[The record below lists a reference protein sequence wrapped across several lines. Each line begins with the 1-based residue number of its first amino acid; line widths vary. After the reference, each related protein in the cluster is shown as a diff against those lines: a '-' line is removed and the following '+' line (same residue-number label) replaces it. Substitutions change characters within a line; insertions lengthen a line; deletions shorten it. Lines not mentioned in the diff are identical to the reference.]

1 MDVLVIAD
9 AYLPVAAVTEGTA
22 ALVEAGHQVNIQA
35 WGPATAEE
43 LQEINLAVEQRGAN
57 AVELPVELQ
66 QQVRA
71 ADVVITQFAP
81 IGTKL
86 IESAPRLKYIG
97 VMRGGV
103 ENVDQAAADARGV
116 VVVNTPGRNARAVAE
131 FTIGLIIAETRNIA
145 RTHAAMRQHVWLKDF
160 PNAGQ
165 IRELENRVLGVIGA
179 GAIGE
184 LVMRFA
190 AAMGMKCQFYDPYRQ
205 ASDHGVKVDDLA
217 RLMSSS
223 DVVSIHSRLV
233 PETHHLVSAEMLALM
248 KPTAVL
254 VNTARS
260 GLVDEQALLVALQE
274 NRIMGAAIDT
284 FDIEPLP
291 ADSPWLSLENVT
303 ITSHLAGTTLD
314 AFSKTPRLL
323 CMRLLS
329 IWEKG

>member
-1 MDVLVIAD
+1 MQILVIAD
-9 AYLPVAAVTEGTA
+9 AFLPVSAVTEGTR
-22 ALVEAGHQVNIQA
+22 ALVEAGHEVDVQA

-43 LQEINLAVEQRGAN
+43 LQEINLAVEQRGPN
-57 AVELPVELQ
+57 AVELPAELQ
-66 QQVRA
+66 DRVRA

-81 IGTKL
+81 LGTEL
-86 IESAPRLKYIG
+86 IASASRLKYIG

-103 ENVDQAAADARGV
+103 ENVDQAAAEQAGIQ
-116 VVVNTPGRNARAVAE
+116 VVNTPGRNARAVAE
-131 FTIGLIIAETRNIA
+131 FTIGMIIAETRNIA

-165 IRELENRVLGVIGA
+165 IRELEDRLIGVIGA
-179 GAIGE
+179 GAIGQ
-184 LVMRFA
+184 LVMQFA
-190 AAMGMKCQFYDPYRQ
+190 VGLGMRCQFYDPYTQTSQYGTRV
-205 ASDHGVKVDDLA
+205 AELADLMA
-217 RLMSSS
+217 TS

-254 VNTARS
+254 INTARS
-260 GLVDEQALLVALQE
+260 GLVDEAALLQALHE
-274 NRIMGAAIDT
+274 RKIMGAAIDT

-291 ADSPWLSLENVT
+291 SDSPWLVLDNVT

-323 CMRLLS
+323 CQRLLN